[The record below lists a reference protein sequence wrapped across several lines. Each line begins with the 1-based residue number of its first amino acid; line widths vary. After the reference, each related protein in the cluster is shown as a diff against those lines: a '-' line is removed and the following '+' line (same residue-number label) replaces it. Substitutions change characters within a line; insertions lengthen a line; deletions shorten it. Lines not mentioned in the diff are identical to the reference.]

1 MRFHCVI
8 ISKMPR
14 VRVRQGKTGRNGRD
28 TMRFQRVI
36 ILLESHIL
44 LEIRV
49 TARGVAGS
57 EIVALHAARGVTG
70 SEIVALHAARGVM
83 RSTVI
88 RSVEMNC
95 GPPQACL
102 DNFRRSEKQVSR

>member
-8 ISKMPR
+8 ILKVIILKMPR

-28 TMRFQRVI
+28 VMRFQRVI
-36 ILLESHIL
+36 ISLESRIL

-57 EIVALHAARGVTG
+57 V
-70 SEIVALHAARGVM
+70 IVALHAARGVM

-102 DNFRRSEKQVSR
+102 GNLRRSEKQVSR

>member
-8 ISKMPR
+8 ILKVIIVKMPR
-14 VRVRQGKTGRNGRD
+14 VRVRQGKPGRNGRD

-36 ILLESHIL
+36 IS

-57 EIVALHAARGVTG
+57 EIVALHAARGV
-70 SEIVALHAARGVM
+70 M
-83 RSTVI
+83 RSTVT

-102 DNFRRSEKQVSR
+102 GNLRRNEKQVSR

>member
-8 ISKMPR
+8 ILKVIIVKMPR
-14 VRVRQGKTGRNGRD
+14 VRVRQGKPGRNGRD

-36 ILLESHIL
+36 ISLESRIL

-57 EIVALHAARGVTG
+57 EIVALHAARGV
-70 SEIVALHAARGVM
+70 M
-83 RSTVI
+83 

-102 DNFRRSEKQVSR
+102 GNLRRNKKQVSR

>member
-1 MRFHCVI
+1 MRVWLGKAGCNGRNAMRFH
-8 ISKMPR
+8 
-14 VRVRQGKTGRNGRD
+14 
-28 TMRFQRVI
+28 RVI
-36 ILLESHIL
+36 ILLESRIL

-57 EIVALHAARGVTG
+57 EIVALHAARGV
-70 SEIVALHAARGVM
+70 M
-83 RSTVI
+83 RSTVT

-102 DNFRRSEKQVSR
+102 GNLRRNKKQVSR